1 MPNGD
6 NIEIK
11 SILVMSPIYMTSQY
25 GLYVYQLHIFLED
38 GICLVREYL
47 TRIYEKC
54 FKGLLSLV
62 GYLVHLM
69 HSWQNGEKDKGPSM
83 ESRIKPFEYRVSSER
98 KMILHTILQNQH
110 GSWKYHRR
118 FGKYDGIFVGT
129 EFYFYTCQ
137 NMVCF
142 SLKRD
147 CSMTEWHRLTWFWS
161 HAHTIGL
168 G

>member
-11 SILVMSPIYMTSQY
+11 SILVMSPIYMTPQY

-38 GICLVREYL
+38 RICLVREYL

-62 GYLVHLM
+62 GYLVNLM

-83 ESRIKPFEYRVSSER
+83 ESRIKPFEYRVSSEW
-98 KMILHTILQNQH
+98 KMILHTILQK
-110 GSWKYHRR
+110 SARVME
-118 FGKYDGIFVGT
+118 IP
-129 EFYFYTCQ
+129 
-137 NMVCF
+137 
-142 SLKRD
+142 
-147 CSMTEWHRLTWFWS
+147 
-161 HAHTIGL
+161 
-168 G
+168 